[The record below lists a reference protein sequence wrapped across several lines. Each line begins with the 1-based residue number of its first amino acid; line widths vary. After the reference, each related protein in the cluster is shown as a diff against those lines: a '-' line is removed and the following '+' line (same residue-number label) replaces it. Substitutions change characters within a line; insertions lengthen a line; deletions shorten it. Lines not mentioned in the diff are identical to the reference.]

1 MTQHET
7 GRAMI
12 IRRED
17 DLYPLWILPVKIGN
31 AVKN

>member
-1 MTQHET
+1 MTQHKT

-12 IRRED
+12 IPWED
-17 DLYPLWILPVKIGN
+17 DVYPLWILPVKIGN